1 MRRVTE
7 IPSGCMNFQRGSVLK
22 GSLLWLTRRLPS
34 DLTCEFEAARS
45 KPPTTRFPGTSVEFR
60 EIDWIVVAGQTRFE
74 VVFELVG
81 KKGELTPQY
90 LESRDKYRQG
100 LSAYRDRRWDDALGA
115 FNASLEAM
123 PGDGPSIA
131 LINRIKGLKVDPPS
145 GDWDGS
151 WHIEK

>member
-1 MRRVTE
+1 MGDVVNLASRLEGANKVY
-7 IPSGCMNFQRGSVLK
+7 G
-22 GSLLWLTRRLPS
+22 TRNLVS
-34 DLTCEFEAARS
+34 ESTFSA
-45 KPPTTRFPGTSVEFR
+45 TGTSVEFR
-60 EIDWIVVAGQTRFE
+60 EIDRIVVAGQTRFE
-74 VVFELVG
+74 VVFEVVG
-81 KKGELTPQY
+81 KKGDLTPEY
-90 LESRDKYRQG
+90 LASRDKYLQG

-131 LINRIKGLKVDPPS
+131 LIKRIEGLKVDPPS